1 MGRTFDNVDYVSF
14 INKTSTSATTQT
26 ITSISLAN
34 PGVITVVGHGLLD
47 GASIVLALTDST
59 PVLDGTH
66 TVNVIDEDT
75 FDVGIETTVGGTTG
89 TLQSEFGTD
98 SLPRHVTYYNR
109 PRLLIT
115 SITLASPGIVTTS
128 ENHLLVTGEYT
139 YLSGT
144 DSTPS
149 INGGRIVTVLSP
161 TTFSVGVDTTGAG
174 TANTGFMYN
183 ESFTVKDVFI
193 DSYDTASN
201 PTYLGVLLKGQKFN
215 LGEGHFTFSSNAL
228 ARVNDLKV
236 LPLIDSRFSTLNI
249 TGHSTILPATIA
261 DINDSGNADWIYP
274 STATTL
280 SIVSTTIQDA
290 PGGTGLTTI
299 LLQGLDANL
308 NEIVEVVVLNG
319 TTPVITSL
327 SFRSMHLSIALGA
340 GADLVADGTITI
352 TGTAFSDVWA
362 AYLPNDS
369 TAETGRYIVP
379 AGKRVVLIANTING
393 GQGSDMTAKFFVIF
407 SSTSVPISLG
417 EAYVSQFFQNT
428 AGISLA
434 ALEAGTCFK
443 WRGFTN
449 SGNPATR
456 KISMGTFAVIADVAA
471 WDSLVL
477 S

>member
-98 SLPRHVTYYNR
+98 SLPRHVTYYNH

-161 TTFSVGVDTTGAG
+161 TTFSVGVVTTGAG

-183 ESFTVKDVFI
+183 ENFTVKDIFI

-236 LPLIDSRFSTLNI
+236 LPLIDSRFSNLNI

-290 PGGTGLTTI
+290 PGGTGIFLI

-308 NEIVEVVVLNG
+308 NEIVEVITMNG
-319 TTPVITSL
+319 TTPVL
-327 SFRSMHLSIALGA
+327 SILTYRSMHLSIVLGA
-340 GADLVADGTITI
+340 GSGKVADGTITI
-352 TGTAFSDVWA
+352 TGTASSDIWG
-362 AYLPNDS
+362 AYLPGDT
-369 TAETGRYIVP
+369 TAETGRFVVP
-379 AGKRVVLIANTING
+379 AGKKFVIIANSING
-393 GQGSDMTAKFFVIF
+393 GEGSDMTAKFVIQL
-407 SSTSVPISLG
+407 SSASIPLSLG
-417 EAYVSQFFQNT
+417 EVYVSEYFQNT
-428 AGISLA
+428 GGVNIASLD
-434 ALEAGTCFK
+434 AGTCFK

-456 KISMGTFAVIADVAA
+456 KISMGTFGVLADATA
-471 WDSLVL
+471 WDSLL
-477 S
+477 IS